1 MTKQILK
8 DEDFDERGILR
19 DGHTLR
25 VPLMMCDS
33 LQRSVALADAN
44 NAPMH
49 VVDGQGSTDGLNRPG
64 SRHLIAGKRTTD
76 WARIVTANIQRD
88 QARDQMINDMQTA
101 WQQDI
106 ASEFRGA
113 QPGDPCTVRKGGYR
127 GYAEGSP
134 GHLDENLECI
144 PDQRPRDAAAAQRI
158 RDAAYEQ
165 SVRELTEA
173 WKQPVR

>member
-1 MTKQILK
+1 MTKQIL
-8 DEDFDERGILR
+8 R
-19 DGHTLR
+19 DGERYR
-25 VPLMMCDS
+25 VPLTMMDEM
-33 LQRSVALADAN
+33 QKDIREQITADT
-44 NAPMH
+44 APLH
-49 VVDGQGSTDGLNRPG
+49 VVDAAGNAGLALNKPG
-64 SRHLIAGKRTTD
+64 ARYLTAGKKTQD
-76 WARIVTANIQRD
+76 WARIVTANVQRD
-88 QARDQMINDMQTA
+88 QAKAEMINDMQTA

-106 ASEFRGA
+106 AGEFRGA